1 MASQLGN
8 SLSKSCEG
16 DKATLLGGYRLLY
29 HEEVNPEAI
38 RAGGLAAT
46 VRQAQ
51 DHELL
56 LAVEDTTSASY
67 EHAVAAQLRLAR
79 SSANAKRRGYQVHS
93 RYFFDL
99 IPIVAYFCTI

>member
-8 SLSKSCEG
+8 SLLKSCEG
-16 DKATLLGGYRLLY
+16 DKAALLGGYRLLC

-46 VRQAQ
+46 ARQAQ

-56 LAVEDTTSASY
+56 LAVEDTTSVSY
-67 EHAVAAQLRLAR
+67 EHAVAAQLRLTG

-93 RYFFDL
+93 RYFF
-99 IPIVAYFCTI
+99 